1 MGGYPPQGTAVALP
15 RGTPIAKVDRYSG
28 TDQTYKT
35 VVSWTVSTGKRG
47 DLKEVS
53 MVTDNYSKTHFKLSI
68 AGVEQFKDKV
78 IQAPLTLPFPDNCIR
93 AGQSVVLECKSTDG
107 TNITVD
113 GSITG
118 KEV

>member
-1 MGGYPPQGTAVALP
+1 MPGLRSYGAPLLW
-15 RGTPIAKVDRYSG
+15 GTPIARVDRYSG
-28 TDQTYKT
+28 TDQTYQT
-35 VVSWTVSTGKRG
+35 VVSWAVSTGKRG

-68 AGVEQFKDKV
+68 AGEEQFKDKL
-78 IQAPLTLPFPDNCIR
+78 IQAPLTLPFPENHAIP

-107 TNITVD
+107 TSIKVD

-118 KEV
+118 REV